1 MNKVG
6 LIISNCLK
14 LVAIASMIS
23 ITYLFYLTS
32 LNGRFINM
40 GTSANI
46 IDTRNG
52 KVYKC
57 NSPFPPIDKSS
68 INTLSY

>member
-1 MNKVG
+1 MNKIGSV
-6 LIISNCLK
+6 ISNCLK
-14 LVAIASMIS
+14 LVAIVS
-23 ITYLFYLTS
+23 IILVTYLLYLTS

-40 GTSANI
+40 GTSPNI
-46 IDTRNG
+46 IDTRTG

-57 NSPFPPIDKSS
+57 NFPDPPLQKSS